1 MILHVLYEPTT
12 VRGVDAG
19 VCANTGL
26 PLWQTLGPERMCGSA
41 QMGFRWSFTA
51 PRQANG
57 GTAARSHP
65 LTKRKF
71 RHEVLIDETS
81 FRQQLARG
89 CDPLESLLIRGTKN
103 QSYMN
108 TLSTNGPWGSNVII
122 QHPSGEHGDGPWP
135 TL

>member
-1 MILHVLYEPTT
+1 MLLGAWAVRVTLVLPPPCLCSLLIL
-12 VRGVDAG
+12 G
-19 VCANTGL
+19 C
-26 PLWQTLGPERMCGSA
+26 LWQTLGPERMCGSA

-57 GTAARSHP
+57 GTAARSHS

-71 RHEVLIDETS
+71 RHEALIDETW
-81 FRQQLARG
+81 FRQQRARG

-108 TLSTNGPWGSNVII
+108 TLSTNGPWGSK
-122 QHPSGEHGDGPWP
+122 WR
-135 TL
+135 